1 MGKVILLFICSFI
14 SSCIWAQE
22 KQKNAFYSEIAGSG
36 ILVSVN
42 YERYFYLNDNL
53 FIAPKVG
60 IGWIAVGGSFP
71 HALTLN
77 YGNNHKLEVGVGG
90 TYITGHFFNT
100 FSKYL
105 PHAILGYR
113 YQKTSGFLFRATLTP
128 FFITEDVYDSSG
140 IRTQR
145 ETRILPW
152 GGLSFGY
159 NF

>member
-1 MGKVILLFICSFI
+1 MKTIILLFICIFI
-14 SSCIWAQE
+14 SFDSLAQE
-22 KQKNAFYSEIAGSG
+22 KQKNVFYSEVAGAGLFISA
-36 ILVSVN
+36 N
-42 YERYFYLNDNL
+42 YERHVYLTDNL

-60 IGWIAVGGSFP
+60 LGWIVLGGSFP

-77 YGNNHKLEVGVGG
+77 YGLNHKLEVGVGG
-90 TYITGHFFNT
+90 TYISGHFFNK

-105 PHAILGYR
+105 PHGILGYR
-113 YQKTSGFLFRATLTP
+113 YQKNNGFMFRATLTP
-128 FFITEDVYDSSG
+128 FFITEDIYDESG
-140 IRTQR
+140 ITTQK